1 MCLNAWLGPSLVS
14 VKLRKGPLTALN
26 QHGYYD
32 RLVTAYQRQQLEEGS
47 DLAARLPLWVEH
59 LRHFPGLR
67 PSAAAAAA
75 GLGGSVVGSPAGNWF
90 LSATLHYTVR

>member
-1 MCLNAWLGPSLVS
+1 M
-14 VKLRKGPLTALN
+14 
-26 QHGYYD
+26 
-32 RLVTAYQRQQLEEGS
+32 VTAYQRQQLEEGS

-75 GLGGSVVGSPAGNWF
+75 GLD
-90 LSATLHYTVR
+90 

>member
-1 MCLNAWLGPSLVS
+1 M
-14 VKLRKGPLTALN
+14 
-26 QHGYYD
+26 
-32 RLVTAYQRQQLEEGS
+32 TAYQRQQLEEGS

-75 GLGGSVVGSPAGNWF
+75 GLGGSVMGSPAGNWF
-90 LSATLHYTVR
+90 LPAALHYTLYSLLRRGEVPYLSMTSLLAYL